1 MGDSGRHSPTRTVLV
16 RPSSD
21 QPEQEW
27 TTEHL
32 KVLYLISKYAAQS
45 QAQEQRESWVRQT
58 PLLVLIFEGIQA
70 GALKF
75 DYAPKV
81 MHLYD
86 KSSHAASAAST
97 EGATGGHLITR
108 RLNISQ
114 EGKCVLDDLREA
126 GLVNARVLSNLWE
139 TPHQTI
145 LCPQRWW
152 VVAEAPPPALRG
164 GGGRPITIMG
174 WRG

>member
-86 KSSHAASAAST
+86 KCNDPPLVCVDHEVAPAWSYTFRTLGVVKVLWRSCSGC
-97 EGATGGHLITR
+97 GAGSRAVG
-108 RLNISQ
+108 
-114 EGKCVLDDLREA
+114 A
-126 GLVNARVLSNLWE
+126 G
-139 TPHQTI
+139 
-145 LCPQRWW
+145 
-152 VVAEAPPPALRG
+152 
-164 GGGRPITIMG
+164 
-174 WRG
+174 